1 LNSKSG
7 KMKIAKT
14 LSILGIAVAGISLAS
29 CVGGDNQGLEY
40 APQMYHS
47 VAYEPLTQ
55 VMDSETKGNLISTR
69 EDGKGE
75 YFNSNINNPHS
86 MNMREP
92 AANTVPRNKQG
103 YLPYRYKAF
112 EIEEASATM
121 KNPIKLNDEVL
132 TEGKRLFQLYCTP
145 CHGSGG
151 MGDGKVGEI
160 IGGVANLTGGAYV
173 GLSEGHIF
181 HVITKGKGR
190 MGAHGSQIT
199 PENRWKIVH
208 YVKQE
213 LQGGQNADNAVA
225 VVAEDVE
232 EVTQV
237 ETPAN

>member
-1 LNSKSG
+1 
-7 KMKIAKT
+7 MKIAKT
-14 LSILGIAVAGISLAS
+14 LSILGIAVAGIALAG
-29 CVGGDNQGLEY
+29 CRAGGENQGLEF

-55 VMDSETKGNLISTR
+55 ITDSETKGNIISNR

-75 YFNSNINNPHS
+75 YFNSNINNPHQ

-92 AANTVPRNKQG
+92 VANTVPRNKEG
-103 YLPYRYKAF
+103 YLPHRYKAF
-112 EIEEASATM
+112 EIEEASTE
-121 KNPIKLNDEVL
+121 KNPIKLTDGVL
-132 TEGKRLFQLYCTP
+132 TDGKRLYQLYCTP

-151 MGDGKVGEI
+151 LGDGKVGEI

-173 GLSEGHIF
+173 GLSEGHIY

-208 YVKQE
+208 YVKQDI
-213 LQGGQNADNAVA
+213 QGGQNADNAVA
-225 VVAEDVE
+225 VAAEDQN
-232 EVTQV
+232 VTQV